1 MNINRLTKEQAAI
14 IGCFTGIACGPF
26 SDVHEIA
33 VVQRRVDDPV
43 KTTTPPLIGSQWSA
57 LITERRRLGVP
68 GHCLRNQARS
78 TILRRNK

>member
-33 VVQRRVDDPV
+33 
-43 KTTTPPLIGSQWSA
+43 
-57 LITERRRLGVP
+57 ERLMGRP
-68 GHCLRNQARS
+68 IFTHEFASPEIWKALRNKVREEFIA
-78 TILRRNK
+78 ICYEEEK

>member
-43 KTTTPPLIGSQWSA
+43 KTTTPPLIGTQWA
-57 LITERRRLGVP
+57 APFTERRRLGYP
-68 GHCLRNQARS
+68 GRRWRKSARS
-78 TILRRNK
+78 TQTH

>member
-43 KTTTPPLIGSQWSA
+43 KTTTPSLIG
-57 LITERRRLGVP
+57 
-68 GHCLRNQARS
+68 QAHTHKGYRWQYA
-78 TILRRNK
+78 